1 MPKKRKLYDV
11 FVDNNIKQI
20 YRYLL
25 SKFDNIDKKS
35 LLPANI
41 LKNRKSLYIE
51 KNKFQNGYDIMD
63 MDENE
68 VDWDTIVGRIELKNL
83 EYGIECV

>member
-20 YRYLL
+20 YRYFLNN
-25 SKFDNIDKKS
+25 FDNIDKTS

-41 LKNRKSLYIE
+41 LENRKSIYIE
-51 KNKFQNGYDIMD
+51 KNKFDNGYDIMD
-63 MDENE
+63 MDEND
-68 VDWDTIVGRIELKNL
+68 VDWDTIIGRIELNNL
-83 EYGIECV
+83 EYALECV